1 MKRVL
6 SVLLALCL
14 LLGAVPLYA
23 GANSEDFVIENGVVT
38 KYNGPGGHVVIP
50 SGVTGI
56 GSTLFFMNNTI
67 TSVVIPEGVTSIGWA
82 AFSNCNNLVS
92 VSLPDS
98 LLSLDGSAFGECA
111 SLTEI
116 NIPAKVTAL
125 PADLFFKC
133 TNLMKVTLP
142 EGLKTIGDAAFS
154 QCFQLTA
161 LDIPK
166 SVFSIGEE
174 AFYRCTG
181 LTSIQIPEGITSVPK
196 RCFWACTS
204 LQSVQLPASLMTI
217 GDSAFYNCAITEIT
231 LPEQI
236 KSIGSSAFSNCES
249 LVSVVIPEGIT
260 TLKDHVFSGCSGLTS
275 ITLPKSLRTIE
286 RGALGIMALK
296 NIFYAG
302 SESEWAQISIGDFND
317 EIANATIYY
326 NGETAPA
333 PTPEPT
339 PEPTEEPTPTP
350 EPTEEPTP
358 TPEPTE
364 EPTPT
369 PEPTEEPTPTPDPT
383 EEPTP
388 TPEPTDEP
396 TPTPAPPAFTDVGER
411 DWFAVSVAWAVQNN
425 ITSGKGSSSTFK
437 PHDTCTRAEI
447 MTFIWASE
455 GRPSPSAPA
464 DFVDMPSLPA
474 FRSAISWAVEQGVTS
489 GMGGGKFGAT
499 MPCTRVQA
507 VTFLWAAAGRPQPT
521 ATAAFSDM
529 TGNSVYDAAISWAVE
544 NRITTGAGNNR
555 FNPGKRCSRAEIVT
569 FLRAASAEKS

>member
-326 NGETAPA
+326 NGETAPD
-333 PTPEPT
+333 
-339 PEPTEEPTPTP
+339 PTPTP

-358 TPEPTE
+358 TPEPTG
-364 EPTPT
+364 
-369 PEPTEEPTPTPDPT
+369 
-383 EEPTP
+383 
-388 TPEPTDEP
+388 EP

>member
-50 SGVTGI
+50 SGVTGV
-56 GSTLFFMNNTI
+56 GSTLFFMNDTI
-67 TSVVIPEGVTSIGWA
+67 TSVEIPEGVTSIGGS
-82 AFSNCNNLVS
+82 AFSDCHNLAS

-98 LLSLDGSAFGECA
+98 LLSLGDSAFWGCT

-125 PADLFFKC
+125 PARLFQEC
-133 TNLMKVTLP
+133 ANLMKVTLP
-142 EGLKTIGDAAFS
+142 EGLKSIGDSVFKE
-154 QCFQLTA
+154 CFQLTT

-174 AFYRCTG
+174 AFFRCTG

-231 LPEQI
+231 LPEQV

-260 TLKDHVFSGCSGLTS
+260 TLKDLVFSGCSGLIS

-302 SESEWAQISIGDFND
+302 SESEWAQISIGEFND

-326 NGETAPA
+326 NGETAPGGA
-333 PTPEPT
+333 PPP
-339 PEPTEEPTPTP
+339 PAPPRAGPPPPPEEPTPTP

-358 TPEPTE
+358 TPE
-364 EPTPT
+364 
-369 PEPTEEPTPTPDPT
+369 
-383 EEPTP
+383 
-388 TPEPTDEP
+388 
-396 TPTPAPPAFTDVGER
+396 PTPAPPAFTDVGER

-544 NRITTGAGNNR
+544 NQITTGAGNNR

-569 FLRAASAEKS
+569 VLRAASAEKS

>member
-50 SGVTGI
+50 SGVTGV
-56 GSTLFFMNNTI
+56 GSTLFFMNDTI
-67 TSVVIPEGVTSIGWA
+67 TSVEIPEGVTSIGGS
-82 AFSNCNNLVS
+82 AFSDCHNLAS

-98 LLSLDGSAFGECA
+98 LLSLGDSAFWGCT

-125 PADLFFKC
+125 PARLFQEC
-133 TNLMKVTLP
+133 ANLMKVTLP
-142 EGLKTIGDAAFS
+142 EGLKSIGDSVFKE
-154 QCFQLTA
+154 CFQLTT

-174 AFYRCTG
+174 AFFRCTG

-231 LPEQI
+231 LPEQV

-260 TLKDHVFSGCSGLTS
+260 TLKDLVFSGCSGLIS

-302 SESEWAQISIGDFND
+302 SESEWAQISIGEFND

-326 NGETAPA
+326 NGETAPG
-333 PTPEPT
+333 
-339 PEPTEEPTPTP
+339 PTPTP

-369 PEPTEEPTPTPDPT
+369 PE
-383 EEPTP
+383 
-388 TPEPTDEP
+388 
-396 TPTPAPPAFTDVGER
+396 PTPAPPAFTDVGER

-544 NRITTGAGNNR
+544 NQITTGAGNNR